1 MELWKWAVVV
11 TGVLVL
17 FLFLYEIRSKSTTE
31 EFQDAP
37 GSKLKSLL
45 ENWVSQHS
53 EIEEGL
59 QRMLDTQAT
68 IREALRTTGPSDPKK
83 KKPKSAMKRTSPPK
97 KAEDPPKKAKDHE
110 DDDHEDEDH
119 EAEEEDEDELS
130 DVTDDEEVEGF
141 VSGSAHGYMRV

>member
-17 FLFLYEIRSKSTTE
+17 CLFLYEIRSKSTTE

-45 ENWVSQHS
+45 ANWVSQHS

-68 IREALRTTGPSDPKK
+68 IREALRTAGPSDPKK
-83 KKPKSAMKRTSPPK
+83 KKPKSAMKRASPPKKAESPPK
-97 KAEDPPKKAKDHE
+97 KAEDHEEEDE
-110 DDDHEDEDH
+110 DDDH
-119 EAEEEDEDELS
+119 EDELS
-130 DVTDDEEVEGF
+130 DVTDDEDVEGF